1 MITALF
7 ADSRGE
13 IFDAPGIEALARIG
27 DRIVKLSPEDLI
39 PLPETADLMYLPNRR
54 AIGLK
59 NGKRIELKGRAVS
72 AILPV
77 GFTRTHLPAF
87 KREKNSE
94 MLPLFG
100 YTSVVLY
107 RDELH
112 VAAIRTDENRK
123 WNPDFYNTRSLRKLI
138 SRVKKDLPKN
148 RLIDHLANCSL
159 EWHCLTA
166 QNIFYRRWECGI
178 PTSPK
183 CNANCLG
190 CISLQPAECC
200 PSPQSRIEFKP
211 TPEEIAELGIYHLS
225 TAEDGIVSF
234 GQGCEGEP
242 SIAFKNISAGI
253 KKIRES
259 TSRGQINMNSNAGF
273 TLGVQKIIDA
283 GLDSIRVSII
293 SAREETYQK
302 YYRSNY
308 SLANVKDSI
317 RYALD
322 HGVYVSL
329 NLLHF
334 PGFNDRPE
342 EIDAW
347 LKFLE
352 ELPIQM
358 IQIRNL
364 NLDPDVFLETIGHSE
379 KFLGT
384 KKFIETLQ
392 KNFPKI
398 QLGNFSHFTRNS
410 I

>member
-13 IFDAPGIEALARIG
+13 IFDAPGIEALARVG
-27 DRIVKLSPEDLI
+27 DRIVKLKPEDLI
-39 PLPETADLMYLPNRR
+39 PLPETADLMFLPNRR

-87 KREKNSE
+87 YREKNAK

-107 RDELH
+107 RDSLH

-123 WNPDFYNTRSLRKLI
+123 WNPEFYNTRNLRKLI
-138 SRVKKDLPKN
+138 SRVKKDLPRN
-148 RLIDHLANCSL
+148 RLVDHLSHCSL

-166 QNIFYRRWECGI
+166 QNIFYRRWEAGI

-200 PSPQSRIEFKP
+200 PSPQSRINFRP
-211 TPEEIAELGIYHLS
+211 SVEEISELGIYHLS
-225 TAEDGIVSF
+225 KAEDGIVSF

-242 SIAFKNISAGI
+242 SLAFENISAGI

-273 TLGVQKIIDA
+273 TLGVKKIIDA

-293 SAREETYQK
+293 SAREESNQK
-302 YYRSNY
+302 YYRANY
-308 SLANVKDSI
+308 RLEDVKNSI
-317 RYALD
+317 RYSLD
-322 HGVYVSL
+322 RGVYVSL

-342 EIDAW
+342 EIEAW

-352 ELPIQM
+352 ELPINM

-364 NLDPDVFLETIGHSE
+364 NLDPDVFLETIGHSQ

-384 KKFIETLQ
+384 RNFIETLQ
-392 KNFPKI
+392 KNFPQI
-398 QLGNFSHFTRNS
+398 QIGNFTHS